1 MKKLN
6 FFKKDTGSNV
16 LAETISLSLIFY
28 IVLVCF
34 ALCIGLALTT
44 IFGTAT
50 SDIPSVLSNMFV
62 WSATL
67 IAPLV
72 VILLINSWKS
82 QKDYELRKEIATK
95 ILNDTHSIEM
105 YVIDVLS
112 MIKTIKDINNYL
124 VIYSTYL
131 SEHPTDLLL
140 ELKKSYANIKIF
152 NELYDKD
159 FGEKFSRLQIYCF
172 RIDEHIKELNS
183 SYSIYYQS
191 VIEAFPDL
199 KNVEKS
205 NFKRLYPIEDFKV
218 RFNNVIELVNNDLG
232 EIKIEIL
239 DTETDIFIVYA
250 EFKSLR
256 ELVIDTKLLINDLQN
271 NCINYLKV

>member
-1 MKKLN
+1 MK
-6 FFKKDTGSNV
+6 FFSIIEKITKPRDLKEIINLSFKIYLILVFFAVILGLLLCKFVGNATGDPAAV
-16 LAETISLSLIFY
+16 I
-28 IVLVCF
+28 
-34 ALCIGLALTT
+34 
-44 IFGTAT
+44 
-50 SDIPSVLSNMFV
+50 SNMFV

-67 IAPLV
+67 ISPLV

-105 YVIDVLS
+105 YVIDALS

-140 ELKKSYANIKIF
+140 EIKKSYANIKIF

-239 DTETDIFIVYA
+239 DTETDSFIVYA

-271 NCINYLKV
+271 NCINYLRV